1 MGYKPTIIFDTNAIN
16 RLAGEQD
23 SSAVLAGLRS
33 GFLVRV
39 MTNNFYEM
47 AATSSP
53 ERRTQLISFATTLSC
68 IGECIFPFI
77 GATVGSV
84 VRRERGSPY

>member
-1 MGYKPTIIFDTNAIN
+1 
-16 RLAGEQD
+16 
-23 SSAVLAGLRS
+23 
-33 GFLVRV
+33 

-53 ERRTQLISFATTLSC
+53 ERRTQLISFATRLSS

-84 VRRERGSPY
+84 VRRERGSPYWQ